1 MERIEKKK
9 KKLLELMSLARLWD
23 IILIYET
30 NLFVYTSNKQPDI
43 EIWKYSQKPHTLA
56 MKR

>member
-1 MERIEKKK
+1 
-9 KKLLELMSLARLWD
+9 MSLARLWD

>member
-1 MERIEKKK
+1 MMFWRELKKK
-9 KKLLELMSLARLWD
+9 QLLELMSLARLWD

-43 EIWKYSQKPHTLA
+43 EI
-56 MKR
+56 